1 MTADIHSTTG
11 AARPDL
17 APAPRSHRVPPIS
30 SWRTLAATAPEH
42 GDNVFSDRL
51 RRAARLW
58 VLITVP
64 LVTLAGT
71 FIHGQTAYLIAW
83 VILGSGLYTTPD
95 LVVMCLAVKRAPA
108 SDRVFW
114 KLWLLGLVC
123 IYSIGLSL
131 LVMMFT
137 GFDVLRQGGGV
148 GVIAAIIVFGVALV
162 MMMRSRSGSRT
173 LSIDMIEV
181 AMLQVGIVA
190 LAPLLFGPRILAAPA
205 TWFTVPAA
213 FAAVALLSSCC
224 WALLLFVRLRGE
236 RRTVEALGVALAF
249 VAAITAVAQVAQGVS
264 DFTLPSGPL
273 LGLQAL
279 TMGLALLTPLHMTKQ
294 PAVGLDRLPPQAQVR
309 TGGLMA
315 VLPLLIVPLLLV
327 ETMAVRDDTPWAVG
341 YCAVVTVILLV
352 LSTARHLLTINETK
366 RLYAKVEMA
375 AEDRRRLLVDVMQ
388 SADLDRHRVAA
399 QLHQQ
404 AISSYVAFASYVR
417 SDDGSGDRRGPDALG
432 AVRDDLE
439 RQAESLRRL
448 MLAIQPL
455 EVARVGPDSITAMI
469 AAYVDSLYGDAVT
482 PLLAIR
488 VDPDLGLDWATET
501 IILRILQEALRNVW
515 GHAHASTIVV
525 SIDVVGAAVALR
537 VEDDGIGFDP
547 ATNLFES
554 GIATMHAFAHLAG
567 GEVEIASRPGH
578 GTTVTGLLGGAPA
591 PDRPAA
597 TDRPVVAGSPG
608 LVSPARPVRPLRPGR
623 PAGLRVVP
631 NPTVTAADH

>member
-1 MTADIHSTTG
+1 MTADIRSIDPQPATASAPPSPTRAAG
-11 AARPDL
+11 RWRERPATWRAAARRIPVD
-17 APAPRSHRVPPIS
+17 
-30 SWRTLAATAPEH
+30 
-42 GDNVFSDRL
+42 GDGVFSDRV
-51 RRAARLW
+51 RRIGRAW

-64 LVTLAGT
+64 LVTLSGLLV
-71 FIHGQTAYLIAW
+71 HGQGPYLVSW
-83 VILGSGLYTTPD
+83 TILGSGLYTTPGL
-95 LVVMCLAVKRAPA
+95 LVMWLAVRRAPA

-114 KLWLLGLVC
+114 RLWFLGLVC
-123 IYSIGLSL
+123 IYAIGVSL
-131 LVMMFT
+131 LILVFT
-137 GFDVLRQGGGV
+137 GFDPLRQGGGL

-162 MMMRSRSGSRT
+162 MMMRSRSGGRR

-181 AMLQVGIVA
+181 AMIQVGIVA
-190 LAPLLFGPRILAAPA
+190 LTPLLFGERILSGPA

-213 FAAVALLSSCC
+213 FAAVALLSSCT

-249 VAAITAVAQVAQGVS
+249 VASLSAIAQVAQGIS
-264 DFTLPSGPL
+264 DFTLPSSPL
-273 LGLQAL
+273 LGLQAV
-279 TMGLALLTPLHMTKQ
+279 TMGLALLTPLHMPKC
-294 PAVGLDRLPPQAQVR
+294 AAMGLERLPPQAQVR
-309 TGGLMA
+309 NGGLMA
-315 VLPLLIVPLLLV
+315 TLPLIIVPLLLI
-327 ETMAVRDDTPWAVG
+327 ETALRRDDTPWAVG

-352 LSTARHLLTINETK
+352 LSTARHLLTVDETK

-417 SDDGSGDRRGPDALG
+417 SADDGTRDRVPDALG

-482 PLLAIR
+482 PVLVVR
-488 VDPDLGLDWATET
+488 VDPDLGLDWTTET

-515 GHAHASTIVV
+515 GHAHAASITV
-525 SIDVVGAAVALR
+525 SIDVVGSAVALR
-537 VEDDGIGFDP
+537 VEDDGIGFEP
-547 ATNLFES
+547 QTTLFES
-554 GIATMHAFAHLAG
+554 GIATMRSFAHLAG
-567 GEVEIASRPGH
+567 GEIEITSRAGH
-578 GTTVTGLLGGAPA
+578 GTVVSGLFGEPPA
-591 PDRPAA
+591 HDE
-597 TDRPVVAGSPG
+597 RPVPSPLAAPRATRG
-608 LVSPARPVRPLRPGR
+608 VRSNRT
-623 PAGLRVVP
+623 AGLRVVTSP
-631 NPTVTAADH
+631 AVGTHEP